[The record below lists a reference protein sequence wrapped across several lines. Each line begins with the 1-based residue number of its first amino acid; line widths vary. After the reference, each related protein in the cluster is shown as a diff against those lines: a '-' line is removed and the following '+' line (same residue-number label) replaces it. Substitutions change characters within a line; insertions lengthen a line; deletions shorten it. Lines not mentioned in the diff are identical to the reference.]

1 MNKKVTLISIL
12 ILLLIACSVFA
23 SVKIMNNKKS
33 SVSTLKVIVTET
45 YKGYALAQVIGDSDL
60 DIVEVP
66 VDGLN
71 VGDELILDVK
81 EIMEIYPPKVVL
93 NSYEIVSDKSEKTTM
108 TTSTTTTT
116 ALENRTTT
124 TTKKITSTTGKTTTT
139 TKTTIRQTTTAK
151 ISENTYKSS
160 DDSVLETTS
169 EMLKDK
175 NRNVIK
181 ENFIKI
187 VDFIFYDS
195 DINGYYFKDLTN
207 GAKLKVIYYATM
219 LDNLID
225 KEFPS
230 YKENL
235 SEMYNNTKAKLVK
248 LYLEKSSEYCKDNEN
263 VCKQAKSDFT
273 VLKKSLNIT
282 FDFIKG
288 LCQDGTQKL
297 KEWYE
302 IYSGK

>member
-12 ILLLIACSVFA
+12 ILLLVACSVFA
-23 SVKIMNNKKS
+23 LVKIMNNKKS

-66 VDGLN
+66 LDALS

-93 NSYEIVSDKSEKTTM
+93 NSYEIVSDKSENTTM

-116 ALENRTTT
+116 ALENKTTT
-124 TTKKITSTTGKTTTT
+124 TTKKITST

-235 SEMYNNTKAKLVK
+235 SEMYNNTKSKLIK

>member
-12 ILLLIACSVFA
+12 ILLLVAGGVFA
-23 SVKIMNNKKS
+23 LVKIMNNKKS
-33 SVSTLKVIVTET
+33 SVRTLKVIVTET

-66 VDGLN
+66 LDALS

-93 NSYEIVSDKSEKTTM
+93 NSYEIVSDKSENTTM

-116 ALENRTTT
+116 APENRTTT
-124 TTKKITSTTGKTTTT
+124 TTKKITSTT
-139 TKTTIRQTTTAK
+139 KTTIRQTTPAK
-151 ISENTYKSS
+151 ISENTYKSA

-230 YKENL
+230 YKKSL

>member
-12 ILLLIACSVFA
+12 ILLLVAGGVFA
-23 SVKIMNNKKS
+23 LVKIMNNKKS

-66 VDGLN
+66 LDALS

-93 NSYEIVSDKSEKTTM
+93 NSYEIVSDKSKDTTM
-108 TTSTTTTT
+108 TTSITTTT
-116 ALENRTTT
+116 APENRTTT
-124 TTKKITSTTGKTTTT
+124 TTKKITST

-151 ISENTYKSS
+151 ISENTYKSA

-181 ENFIKI
+181 ENFIKLI
-187 VDFIFYDS
+187 DFIFYDS

-235 SEMYNNTKAKLVK
+235 SEMYNNTKARLVK

>member
-12 ILLLIACSVFA
+12 ILLLVAGGVFA
-23 SVKIMNNKKS
+23 LVKIMNNKKS

-66 VDGLN
+66 LDALS

-93 NSYEIVSDKSEKTTM
+93 NSYEIVSDKSKDTTM

-116 ALENRTTT
+116 AQENRTTT
-124 TTKKITSTTGKTTTT
+124 TTKKITSTT
-139 TKTTIRQTTTAK
+139 KTTIRQTTPAK
-151 ISENTYKSS
+151 ISENTYKSA

-207 GAKLKVIYYATM
+207 GAKLKVIYYSTM

-235 SEMYNNTKAKLVK
+235 SEMYNNTKARLVK

>member
-12 ILLLIACSVFA
+12 ILLLVAGGVFA
-23 SVKIMNNKKS
+23 LVKIMNNKKS
-33 SVSTLKVIVTET
+33 SVRTLKVIVTET

-66 VDGLN
+66 LDALS

-93 NSYEIVSDKSEKTTM
+93 NSYEIVSDKSEDTTM

-116 ALENRTTT
+116 ALENKTTT
-124 TTKKITSTTGKTTTT
+124 TTKKITSTT
-139 TKTTIRQTTTAK
+139 KTTIKQTTTAK
-151 ISENTYKSS
+151 ISENTYKSA

-225 KEFPS
+225 KKFPS

-235 SEMYNNTKAKLVK
+235 SEIYNNTKAKLVK

>member
-12 ILLLIACSVFA
+12 ILLLIACGVFA
-23 SVKIMNNKKS
+23 LVKIMNNKKS
-33 SVSTLKVIVTET
+33 SVSTLKVIVTES
-45 YKGYALAQVIGDSDL
+45 YKGYALAQVISDSDL

-93 NSYEIVSDKSEKTTM
+93 NSYEIVSDKSGNTT
-108 TTSTTTTT
+108 TTSATTTT
-116 ALENRTTT
+116 APENKTTT
-124 TTKKITSTTGKTTTT
+124 TTKKITTTSKAT
-139 TKTTIRQTTTAK
+139 TKQITTVK
-151 ISENTYKSS
+151 VSEKTYKSA

-187 VDFIFYDS
+187 VDFIFYDR

-207 GAKLKVIYYATM
+207 SAKLKVIYYATM

-235 SEMYNNTKAKLVK
+235 SEKYNNTKAKLVK
-248 LYLEKSSEYCKDNEN
+248 LYLEKSSEYCKNNEN
-263 VCKQAKSDFT
+263 VCKQAKSDFA

>member
-12 ILLLIACSVFA
+12 ILLLVAGGVFA
-23 SVKIMNNKKS
+23 LVKIMDNKKS
-33 SVSTLKVIVTET
+33 DVTTLKVIVTET

-93 NSYEIVSDKSEKTTM
+93 NSYEIVSDKSEDTTM

-116 ALENRTTT
+116 APKNRTTT
-124 TTKKITSTTGKTTTT
+124 TTKKITTT

-151 ISENTYKSS
+151 ISENTYKSA

>member
-12 ILLLIACSVFA
+12 ILLLVAGGVFA
-23 SVKIMNNKKS
+23 LVKIMNNKKS

-66 VDGLN
+66 LDALS

-93 NSYEIVSDKSEKTTM
+93 NSYEIVSDKSKDTTM

-116 ALENRTTT
+116 AQENRTTT
-124 TTKKITSTTGKTTTT
+124 TTKKITSTT
-139 TKTTIRQTTTAK
+139 KTTIRQTTPAK
-151 ISENTYKSS
+151 ISENTYKSA

-235 SEMYNNTKAKLVK
+235 SEMYNNTKARLVK

>member
-12 ILLLIACSVFA
+12 ILLLVAGGVFA
-23 SVKIMNNKKS
+23 LVKIMNNKKS

-66 VDGLN
+66 VDALS
-71 VGDELILDVK
+71 VGDELILNVK

-93 NSYEIVSDKSEKTTM
+93 NSYEIVSDKSEDTTM

-116 ALENRTTT
+116 TPENRTTT
-124 TTKKITSTTGKTTTT
+124 TTKKITSTT
-139 TKTTIRQTTTAK
+139 KTTIKQTTTAK
-151 ISENTYKSS
+151 ISENTYKSA

-235 SEMYNNTKAKLVK
+235 SEIYNNTKAKLVK

>member
-12 ILLLIACSVFA
+12 ILLLVAGGVFA
-23 SVKIMNNKKS
+23 LVKIMNNKKS

-66 VDGLN
+66 LDALN

-93 NSYEIVSDKSEKTTM
+93 NSYEIVSDKSKDTTM
-108 TTSTTTTT
+108 TTSITTTT
-116 ALENRTTT
+116 APENRTTT
-124 TTKKITSTTGKTTTT
+124 TTKKITST

-151 ISENTYKSS
+151 ISENTYKSA

-187 VDFIFYDS
+187 IDFIFYDS

-235 SEMYNNTKAKLVK
+235 SEMYNNTKARLVK

>member
-12 ILLLIACSVFA
+12 ILLLVAGGVFA
-23 SVKIMNNKKS
+23 LVKIMNNKKS

-66 VDGLN
+66 LDALS
-71 VGDELILDVK
+71 VGDELILNVK

-93 NSYEIVSDKSEKTTM
+93 NSYEIVSDKSKDTTM

-116 ALENRTTT
+116 APENRTTT
-124 TTKKITSTTGKTTTT
+124 TTKKITSTT
-139 TKTTIRQTTTAK
+139 KTTIKQTTSAK
-151 ISENTYKSS
+151 ISKNTYKSA

-181 ENFIKI
+181 VNFIKI

-230 YKENL
+230 YKESL
-235 SEMYNNTKAKLVK
+235 SEIYNNTKARLVK

>member
-12 ILLLIACSVFA
+12 ILLLVAGGVFA
-23 SVKIMNNKKS
+23 LVKIMNNKKS

-60 DIVEVP
+60 HIVEVP
-66 VDGLN
+66 LDALS

-93 NSYEIVSDKSEKTTM
+93 NSYEIVSDKSKDTTM

-116 ALENRTTT
+116 APENRTTT
-124 TTKKITSTTGKTTTT
+124 TTKKITSTT
-139 TKTTIRQTTTAK
+139 KTTIRQTTPAK
-151 ISENTYKSS
+151 ISENTYKSA
-160 DDSVLETTS
+160 DDSVLDTTS

-175 NRNVIK
+175 NRNIIK

-235 SEMYNNTKAKLVK
+235 SEMYNNTKARLVK

>member
-12 ILLLIACSVFA
+12 ILLLVAGGVFA
-23 SVKIMNNKKS
+23 LVKIMNNKKS

-66 VDGLN
+66 LDALN

-93 NSYEIVSDKSEKTTM
+93 NSYEIVSDKSKDTTM

-116 ALENRTTT
+116 APENRTTT
-124 TTKKITSTTGKTTTT
+124 TTKKITSTT
-139 TKTTIRQTTTAK
+139 KTTIRQTTSAK
-151 ISENTYKSS
+151 ISKNTYKSA

-169 EMLKDK
+169 KMLKDK

>member
-12 ILLLIACSVFA
+12 ILLLVAGGVFA
-23 SVKIMNNKKS
+23 LVKIMNNKKS

-66 VDGLN
+66 LDALS
-71 VGDELILDVK
+71 VGDELILNVK

-93 NSYEIVSDKSEKTTM
+93 NSYEIVSDKSEDTTM
-108 TTSTTTTT
+108 TTSTTTT
-116 ALENRTTT
+116 AAPENRTTT
-124 TTKKITSTTGKTTTT
+124 TTKKITSTT
-139 TKTTIRQTTTAK
+139 KTTIKQTTSAK
-151 ISENTYKSS
+151 ISKNTYKSA

-235 SEMYNNTKAKLVK
+235 SEKYNNTKAKLVK
-248 LYLEKSSEYCKDNEN
+248 LYLEKSSEYCKNNEN
-263 VCKQAKSDFT
+263 VCRQAKSDFA

>member
-12 ILLLIACSVFA
+12 ILLLIAGGVFA
-23 SVKIMNNKKS
+23 LVKIIDNKKS
-33 SVSTLKVIVTET
+33 DVTTLKVIVTES

-60 DIVEVP
+60 DVVEVP

-81 EIMEIYPPKVVL
+81 EIMEIYPPKVLL
-93 NSYEIVSDKSEKTTM
+93 NSYKIVNDKFEDTT
-108 TTSTTTTT
+108 TTSTTTTRVV
-116 ALENRTTT
+116 ESDVTTI
-124 TTKKITSTTGKTTTT
+124 KKITSTNKTTT
-139 TKTTIRQTTTAK
+139 RQTTTVKVTEKA
-151 ISENTYKSS
+151 YKSA
-160 DDSVLETTS
+160 DDSVLKTTS
-169 EMLKDK
+169 EMLQDK

-187 VDFIFYDS
+187 VDFIFYDR

-235 SEMYNNTKAKLVK
+235 SEKYNNTKAKLVK

-263 VCKQAKSDFT
+263 VCKQAKSDFA

>member
-12 ILLLIACSVFA
+12 ILLLIAGGVFA
-23 SVKIMNNKKS
+23 LVKIIDNKKS
-33 SVSTLKVIVTET
+33 DVTTLKVIVTES

-81 EIMEIYPPKVVL
+81 EIMEIYPPKVLL
-93 NSYEIVSDKSEKTTM
+93 NSYEIVNDKFEDTT
-108 TTSTTTTT
+108 TTSTTTTRVV
-116 ALENRTTT
+116 ESDVT
-124 TTKKITSTTGKTTTT
+124 TTKKITTTSKAT
-139 TKTTIRQTTTAK
+139 TKQTTTVKVTEKA
-151 ISENTYKSS
+151 YKNA
-160 DDSVLETTS
+160 DDSVLKTTS
-169 EMLKDK
+169 EMLQDK

-187 VDFIFYDS
+187 VDFIFYDR

-235 SEMYNNTKAKLVK
+235 SEKYNNTKAKLVK
-248 LYLEKSSEYCKDNEN
+248 LYLEKSSEYCKNNEN
-263 VCKQAKSDFT
+263 VCKQAKSDFA

>member
-93 NSYEIVSDKSEKTTM
+93 NSYEIVSDKSENTTM

-116 ALENRTTT
+116 ALENKTTT
-124 TTKKITSTTGKTTTT
+124 TTKKITSTTGK
-139 TKTTIRQTTTAK
+139 TIRQTTTAK

-235 SEMYNNTKAKLVK
+235 SEMYNNTKSKLIK

>member
-1 MNKKVTLISIL
+1 
-12 ILLLIACSVFA
+12 
-23 SVKIMNNKKS
+23 
-33 SVSTLKVIVTET
+33 
-45 YKGYALAQVIGDSDL
+45 
-60 DIVEVP
+60 
-66 VDGLN
+66 
-71 VGDELILDVK
+71 
-81 EIMEIYPPKVVL
+81 
-93 NSYEIVSDKSEKTTM
+93 
-108 TTSTTTTT
+108 
-116 ALENRTTT
+116 
-124 TTKKITSTTGKTTTT
+124 
-139 TKTTIRQTTTAK
+139 
-151 ISENTYKSS
+151 
-160 DDSVLETTS
+160 
-169 EMLKDK
+169 
-175 NRNVIK
+175 
-181 ENFIKI
+181 
-187 VDFIFYDS
+187 
-195 DINGYYFKDLTN
+195 
-207 GAKLKVIYYATM
+207 M

-235 SEMYNNTKAKLVK
+235 SEMYNNTKSKLIK

>member
-12 ILLLIACSVFA
+12 ILLLVAGGVFA
-23 SVKIMNNKKS
+23 LVKIMNNKKS

-66 VDGLN
+66 LDALN

-93 NSYEIVSDKSEKTTM
+93 NSYEIVSDKSKDTTM
-108 TTSTTTTT
+108 NTSITTTT
-116 ALENRTTT
+116 APENRTTT
-124 TTKKITSTTGKTTTT
+124 TTKKITSTT
-139 TKTTIRQTTTAK
+139 KTTIRQTTPAK
-151 ISENTYKSS
+151 ISENTYKSA

-235 SEMYNNTKAKLVK
+235 SEKYNNTKAKLVK

>member
-12 ILLLIACSVFA
+12 ILLLVAGGVFA
-23 SVKIMNNKKS
+23 LVKIMDNKKS
-33 SVSTLKVIVTET
+33 DVTTLKVIVTET

-93 NSYEIVSDKSEKTTM
+93 NSYEIVSDKSEDTTM

-116 ALENRTTT
+116 TPENKTTT
-124 TTKKITSTTGKTTTT
+124 TTKKITSTT
-139 TKTTIRQTTTAK
+139 KTTIKQTTTAK
-151 ISENTYKSS
+151 ISENTYKSA

-225 KEFPS
+225 KKFPS

-235 SEMYNNTKAKLVK
+235 SEIYNNTKAKLVK

>member
-23 SVKIMNNKKS
+23 LVKIMDNKKS
-33 SVSTLKVIVTET
+33 DVTTLKVIVTET

-66 VDGLN
+66 LDALS

-93 NSYEIVSDKSEKTTM
+93 NSYEIVSDKSENTTM

-116 ALENRTTT
+116 APENSTTT
-124 TTKKITSTTGKTTTT
+124 TTKKITST

-151 ISENTYKSS
+151 ISENTYKSA

-273 VLKKSLNIT
+273 VLKKSINIT

>member
-12 ILLLIACSVFA
+12 ILLLVAGGVFA
-23 SVKIMNNKKS
+23 LVKIMNNKKS

-66 VDGLN
+66 LDALN

-93 NSYEIVSDKSEKTTM
+93 NSYEIVSDKSKDTTM

-116 ALENRTTT
+116 APENRTTT
-124 TTKKITSTTGKTTTT
+124 TTKKITSTT
-139 TKTTIRQTTTAK
+139 KTTIRQTTPAK
-151 ISENTYKSS
+151 ISENTYKSA
-160 DDSVLETTS
+160 DDSVLKTTS
-169 EMLKDK
+169 EMLQDK

-187 VDFIFYDS
+187 VDFIFYDR

-235 SEMYNNTKAKLVK
+235 SEKYNNTKAKLVK
-248 LYLEKSSEYCKDNEN
+248 LYLEKSSEYCKNNEN
-263 VCKQAKSDFT
+263 VCKQAKSDFA

>member
-12 ILLLIACSVFA
+12 ILLLVAGGVYA
-23 SVKIMNNKKS
+23 LVKIMNNKKS

-93 NSYEIVSDKSEKTTM
+93 NSYEIVSDKSEDTT
-108 TTSTTTTT
+108 TTSTTTTRVV
-116 ALENRTTT
+116 ESDVT
-124 TTKKITSTTGKTTTT
+124 TTKKITSTNKATTKQTTT
-139 TKTTIRQTTTAK
+139 TK
-151 ISENTYKSS
+151 ISEKAYKSA
-160 DDSVLETTS
+160 DDSVLKTTS
-169 EMLKDK
+169 EMLQDK

-187 VDFIFYDS
+187 VDFIFYDR

-235 SEMYNNTKAKLVK
+235 SEIYNNTKAKLVK

>member
-12 ILLLIACSVFA
+12 ILLLVAGGVFA
-23 SVKIMNNKKS
+23 LVKIMDNKKS
-33 SVSTLKVIVTET
+33 DVTTLKVIVTET

-66 VDGLN
+66 LDALS

-93 NSYEIVSDKSEKTTM
+93 NSYEIVSDKSENTTM

-116 ALENRTTT
+116 ALENKTTT
-124 TTKKITSTTGKTTTT
+124 TTKKITSTTGK
-139 TKTTIRQTTTAK
+139 TIRQTTTAK

-195 DINGYYFKDLTN
+195 DINGYYLKDLTN

-235 SEMYNNTKAKLVK
+235 SEMYNNTKSKLIK

>member
-12 ILLLIACSVFA
+12 ILLLIAGGVFA
-23 SVKIMNNKKS
+23 LVKIIDNKKS
-33 SVSTLKVIVTET
+33 DVTTLKVIVTES

-81 EIMEIYPPKVVL
+81 EIMEIYPPKVLL
-93 NSYEIVSDKSEKTTM
+93 NSYEIVNDKFEDTT
-108 TTSTTTTT
+108 TTSTTTTRVV
-116 ALENRTTT
+116 ESDVT
-124 TTKKITSTTGKTTTT
+124 TTKKITTTSKAT
-139 TKTTIRQTTTAK
+139 TKQTTTVKVAEK
-151 ISENTYKSS
+151 AYKNA
-160 DDSVLETTS
+160 DDSVLKTTS

-187 VDFIFYDS
+187 VDFIFYDR

-235 SEMYNNTKAKLVK
+235 SEMYNNMKAKLVK

-282 FDFIKG
+282 FGFIKG

>member
-12 ILLLIACSVFA
+12 ILLLVAGGVFA
-23 SVKIMNNKKS
+23 LVKIIDNKKS
-33 SVSTLKVIVTET
+33 DVTTLKVIVTES

-93 NSYEIVSDKSEKTTM
+93 NSYEIVSDKSEDTTM

-116 ALENRTTT
+116 APENKTTT
-124 TTKKITSTTGKTTTT
+124 TTKKITSTT
-139 TKTTIRQTTTAK
+139 KTTIKQTTTAK
-151 ISENTYKSS
+151 ISENTYKSA

>member
-12 ILLLIACSVFA
+12 ILLLVAGGVFA
-23 SVKIMNNKKS
+23 LVKIMNNKKS

-66 VDGLN
+66 LDALN

-93 NSYEIVSDKSEKTTM
+93 NSYEIVSDKSKDTTM
-108 TTSTTTTT
+108 TTSITTTT
-116 ALENRTTT
+116 APENRTTT
-124 TTKKITSTTGKTTTT
+124 TTKKITST

-151 ISENTYKSS
+151 ISENTYKSA

-181 ENFIKI
+181 ENFIKLI
-187 VDFIFYDS
+187 DFIFYDS

-235 SEMYNNTKAKLVK
+235 SEMYNNTKARLVK

>member
-12 ILLLIACSVFA
+12 ILLLVAGGVFA
-23 SVKIMNNKKS
+23 LVKIMNNKKS
-33 SVSTLKVIVTET
+33 SVRTLKVIVTET

-66 VDGLN
+66 LDALS

-93 NSYEIVSDKSEKTTM
+93 NSYEIVSDKSKDTTM

-116 ALENRTTT
+116 APENRTTT
-124 TTKKITSTTGKTTTT
+124 TTKKITSTT
-139 TKTTIRQTTTAK
+139 KTTIRQTTPAK
-151 ISENTYKSS
+151 ISENTYKSA

-235 SEMYNNTKAKLVK
+235 SEMYNNTKARLVK

-263 VCKQAKSDFT
+263 VCKQAKRDFT

-288 LCQDGTQKL
+288 LCQEGTQKL

>member
-12 ILLLIACSVFA
+12 ILLLVAGGVFA
-23 SVKIMNNKKS
+23 LVKIMNNKKS

-66 VDGLN
+66 LDALS
-71 VGDELILDVK
+71 VGDELILNVK

-93 NSYEIVSDKSEKTTM
+93 NSYEIVSDKSKDTTM

-116 ALENRTTT
+116 TPENRTTT
-124 TTKKITSTTGKTTTT
+124 TTKKITSTT
-139 TKTTIRQTTTAK
+139 KTTIKQTTTAK
-151 ISENTYKSS
+151 ISENIYKSA

-235 SEMYNNTKAKLVK
+235 SEMYNNTKARLVK

>member
-12 ILLLIACSVFA
+12 ILLLIAGGVFA
-23 SVKIMNNKKS
+23 LVKIIDNKKS
-33 SVSTLKVIVTET
+33 DVTTLKVIVTES

-81 EIMEIYPPKVVL
+81 EIMEIYPPKVLL
-93 NSYEIVSDKSEKTTM
+93 NSYEIVNDKFEDTT
-108 TTSTTTTT
+108 TTSTTTTRVV
-116 ALENRTTT
+116 ESDVTTI
-124 TTKKITSTTGKTTTT
+124 KKITTTSKAT
-139 TKTTIRQTTTAK
+139 TKQTTTVKVTEKA
-151 ISENTYKSS
+151 YKNA
-160 DDSVLETTS
+160 DDSVLKTTS
-169 EMLKDK
+169 EMLQDK

-187 VDFIFYDS
+187 VDFIFYDR

-207 GAKLKVIYYATM
+207 SAKIKVIYYATM

-235 SEMYNNTKAKLVK
+235 SEKYNNTKAKLVK
-248 LYLEKSSEYCKDNEN
+248 LYLEKSSEYCKNNEN
-263 VCKQAKSDFT
+263 VCRQAKSDFA

>member
-12 ILLLIACSVFA
+12 ILLLVAGGVFA
-23 SVKIMNNKKS
+23 LVKIMNNKKS
-33 SVSTLKVIVTET
+33 SVRTLKVIVTET

-66 VDGLN
+66 LDALS

-93 NSYEIVSDKSEKTTM
+93 NSYEIVSDKSEDTTM

-116 ALENRTTT
+116 ALENKTTT
-124 TTKKITSTTGKTTTT
+124 TTKKITSTT
-139 TKTTIRQTTTAK
+139 KTTIKQTTTAK
-151 ISENTYKSS
+151 ISENTYKSA

-235 SEMYNNTKAKLVK
+235 SEIYNNTKAKLVK

>member
-12 ILLLIACSVFA
+12 ILLLVAGGVFA
-23 SVKIMNNKKS
+23 LVKIMNNKKS

-66 VDGLN
+66 LDALS

-93 NSYEIVSDKSEKTTM
+93 NSYEIVSDKSKDTTM

-116 ALENRTTT
+116 AQENRTTT
-124 TTKKITSTTGKTTTT
+124 TTKKITSTT
-139 TKTTIRQTTTAK
+139 KTTIRQTTPAK
-151 ISENTYKSS
+151 ISENTYKSA

>member
-93 NSYEIVSDKSEKTTM
+93 NSYEIVSDKSENTTM

-116 ALENRTTT
+116 ALENKTTT
-124 TTKKITSTTGKTTTT
+124 TTKKITST

-151 ISENTYKSS
+151 ISENTYKSA

-235 SEMYNNTKAKLVK
+235 SEMYNNTKAKLIK

>member
-12 ILLLIACSVFA
+12 ILLLVAGGVFA
-23 SVKIMNNKKS
+23 LVKIMNNKKS

-66 VDGLN
+66 LDALS
-71 VGDELILDVK
+71 VGDELILNVK

-93 NSYEIVSDKSEKTTM
+93 NSYEIVSDKSKDTTM

-116 ALENRTTT
+116 APENRTTT
-124 TTKKITSTTGKTTTT
+124 TTKKITSTT
-139 TKTTIRQTTTAK
+139 KTTIRQTTSAK
-151 ISENTYKSS
+151 ISKNTYKSA

>member
-12 ILLLIACSVFA
+12 ILLLIAGGVFA
-23 SVKIMNNKKS
+23 LVKIIDNKKS
-33 SVSTLKVIVTET
+33 DVTTLKVIVTES
-45 YKGYALAQVIGDSDL
+45 YKGYALAQVIGASDL
-60 DIVEVP
+60 DVVEVP

-81 EIMEIYPPKVVL
+81 EIMEIYPPKVLL
-93 NSYEIVSDKSEKTTM
+93 NSYEIVNDKFEDTT
-108 TTSTTTTT
+108 TTSTTTTRVV
-116 ALENRTTT
+116 ESDVT
-124 TTKKITSTTGKTTTT
+124 TTKKITSTNKTTT
-139 TKTTIRQTTTAK
+139 RQTTTTK
-151 ISENTYKSS
+151 ISENTYKSA
-160 DDSVLETTS
+160 DDNVLETTS
-169 EMLKDK
+169 AMLKDK

-187 VDFIFYDS
+187 VDFIFYDR

-207 GAKLKVIYYATM
+207 SAKLKVIYYATM

-235 SEMYNNTKAKLVK
+235 SEKYNNTKAKLVK

-273 VLKKSLNIT
+273 VLKKSLNIN

>member
-12 ILLLIACSVFA
+12 ILLLIAGVVFA
-23 SVKIMNNKKS
+23 LVKIMDNKKS
-33 SVSTLKVIVTET
+33 DVTTLKVIVTES

-71 VGDELILDVK
+71 VGDELILNVK

-93 NSYEIVSDKSEKTTM
+93 NSYEIVSDKSKDTTM
-108 TTSTTTTT
+108 NTSTTTTT
-116 ALENRTTT
+116 APENKTTT
-124 TTKKITSTTGKTTTT
+124 TTKKITSTT
-139 TKTTIRQTTTAK
+139 KTTIRKTTTAK
-151 ISENTYKSS
+151 ISENTYKSA
-160 DDSVLETTS
+160 DDSVLESTS
-169 EMLKDK
+169 KMLKDK

-235 SEMYNNTKAKLVK
+235 SEKYNNTKAKLVK

-263 VCKQAKSDFT
+263 VCKQAKNDFT

>member
-12 ILLLIACSVFA
+12 ILLLIAGGVFA
-23 SVKIMNNKKS
+23 LVKIMDNKKS
-33 SVSTLKVIVTET
+33 DVTTLKVIVTES

-93 NSYEIVSDKSEKTTM
+93 NSYEIVSDKSEDTT
-108 TTSTTTTT
+108 TTSTTTTRVV
-116 ALENRTTT
+116 ESDVT
-124 TTKKITSTTGKTTTT
+124 TTKKITSTNKATTKQTTT
-139 TKTTIRQTTTAK
+139 TK
-151 ISENTYKSS
+151 ISEKAYKSA
-160 DDSVLETTS
+160 DDSVLKTTS
-169 EMLKDK
+169 EMLQDK

-187 VDFIFYDS
+187 VDFIFYDR

-235 SEMYNNTKAKLVK
+235 SEIYNNTKAKLVK

>member
-12 ILLLIACSVFA
+12 ILLLVACSVFA
-23 SVKIMNNKKS
+23 LVKIMNNKKS

-93 NSYEIVSDKSEKTTM
+93 NSYEIVSDKSENTTM

-116 ALENRTTT
+116 ALENKTTT
-124 TTKKITSTTGKTTTT
+124 TTKKITST

-151 ISENTYKSS
+151 ISENTYKSA

-235 SEMYNNTKAKLVK
+235 SEMYNNTKSKLIK

>member
-12 ILLLIACSVFA
+12 ILLLVAGGVFA
-23 SVKIMNNKKS
+23 LVKIMNNKKS

-93 NSYEIVSDKSEKTTM
+93 NSYEIVSDKSKDTTM

-116 ALENRTTT
+116 APENSTTT
-124 TTKKITSTTGKTTTT
+124 TTKKITSTI
-139 TKTTIRQTTTAK
+139 KTTIRQTTPAK
-151 ISENTYKSS
+151 ISENTYKSA

-169 EMLKDK
+169 KMLKDK

-235 SEMYNNTKAKLVK
+235 SEMYNNTKARLVK

-288 LCQDGTQKL
+288 LCQEGTQKL